1 MNTMRVGVTV
11 LGLMLGLSGFAN
23 SPRAQQN
30 TTPVRP
36 PVGADGL
43 PSMAPDLPPA
53 QKEKQEKLQ
62 NDDRQKQLVADTE
75 KLLQLATELHT
86 DVAKTNKNVL
96 SVDVIKRADE
106 IEKLAHSVKVKMRG

>member
-1 MNTMRVGVTV
+1 VAV
-11 LGLMLGLSGFAN
+11 LGLVLGLSGFAD

-36 PVGADGL
+36 PLGADGL
-43 PSMAPDLPPA
+43 PSMTPDLPPG

-96 SVDVIKRADE
+96 SVDVVKKADE